1 MKAEA
6 QDGTL
11 GGILREAA
19 RRAETARQG
28 RARFE
33 RAAARAAEPADFAAA
48 LRAGDRVQVIAE
60 IKRRSPSAGRL
71 AGAAAADVAALARQL
86 EAGGAAALSVLT
98 EERHFG
104 GSLDDLA
111 RVAAAVRLPLLRKD
125 FLLEPAQ
132 VFEARAAG
140 ASAVLLIAR
149 ILEAG
154 RLAELARLAADLG
167 MTALVELHAEA
178 ELESARAARSE
189 AIGVNARDLDTLA
202 MDAGV
207 VERLLPLVPEGC
219 AAVAESG
226 IAARSDVE
234 RVAAWGADAVLVG
247 TAISGAADPAAALA
261 TIVGVRRAGRRGP
274 SHGR

>member
-6 QDGTL
+6 QYGTL
-11 GGILREAA
+11 AGILREAG
-19 RRAETARQG
+19 RRAEAARLD
-28 RARFE
+28 RARLE
-33 RAAARAAEPADFAAA
+33 RDAARVPEPAAFAAA
-48 LRAGDRVQVIAE
+48 LRAGDRVRVVAE

-71 AGAAAADVAALARQL
+71 AGAASADVAALAREL

-111 RVAAAVRLPLLRKD
+111 RVAATVRIPLLRKD

-154 RLAELARLAADLG
+154 RLAELARLAAELG
-167 MTALVELHAEA
+167 MTALVELHAEP
-178 ELESARAARSE
+178 ELTAARAARPG

-202 MDAGV
+202 VDARV
-207 VERLLPLVPEGC
+207 VERLLPLVPDGC

-226 IAARSDVE
+226 IAAPADVE
-234 RVAAWGADAVLVG
+234 RAAAWGADAVLVG

-261 TIVGVRRAGRRGP
+261 TLIGIRRERRVE
-274 SHGR
+274 R

>member
-11 GGILREAA
+11 AGILREAA
-19 RRAETARQG
+19 RHAEAARSG
-28 RARFE
+28 RARLE
-33 RAAARAAEPADFAAA
+33 REAARAAEPADFAAA
-48 LRAGDRVQVIAE
+48 LRAGDRVQVVAE

-71 AGAAAADVAALARQL
+71 AGAATADVAALARQL

-98 EERHFG
+98 EARHFG

-111 RVAAAVRLPLLRKD
+111 RVSAAVRLPLLRKD

-149 ILEAG
+149 ILEPG

-167 MTALVELHAEA
+167 MTALVEVYAEA
-178 ELESARAARSE
+178 ELESARAARSA

-202 MDAGV
+202 VDTGV
-207 VERLLPLVPEGC
+207 VQRLLPLVPEGC

-226 IAARSDVE
+226 IATRSDVE

-247 TAISGAADPAAALA
+247 TAISGAADPAEALEKM
-261 TIVGVRRAGRRGP
+261 VGVRRAGRRGS

>member
-11 GGILREAA
+11 AGILREAT
-19 RRAETARQG
+19 RRAETARLG

-33 RAAARAAEPADFAAA
+33 REAARAAEPADFAAA

-71 AGAAAADVAALARQL
+71 AGAATADVAALAREL

-149 ILEAG
+149 ILERG
-154 RLAELARLAADLG
+154 RLAELARLAAGLG
-167 MTALVELHAEA
+167 MTALIELHAEA
-178 ELESARAARSE
+178 ELEGARAARSE
-189 AIGVNARDLDTLA
+189 VIGVNARDLDSLA
-202 MDAGV
+202 VDAGV

-261 TIVGVRRAGRRGP
+261 AIVGVRRCGRRGS

>member
-11 GGILREAA
+11 AGILREAA
-19 RRAETARQG
+19 RRGEAARLG
-28 RARFE
+28 RARLE
-33 RAAARAAEPADFAAA
+33 REAARAAEPADFAAT
-48 LRAGDRVQVIAE
+48 LRAGERVQVIAE

-71 AGAAAADVAALARQL
+71 AGAATADVAALARQL
-86 EAGGAAALSVLT
+86 EAGGAGALSVLT
-98 EERHFG
+98 ESRHFG

-149 ILEAG
+149 ILEPG

-178 ELESARAARSE
+178 ELERARAARPG

-202 MDAGV
+202 VDARV
-207 VERLLPLVPEGC
+207 VERLLPLVPDGC

-226 IAARSDVE
+226 IAAPADVE
-234 RVAAWGADAVLVG
+234 RAAAWGADAVLVG

-261 TIVGVRRAGRRGP
+261 TLIGIRRERRVE
-274 SHGR
+274 R